1 MLEER
6 ESFWYKVL
14 CVRYG
19 EVGGRLHF
27 GGGGGSV
34 WWKNLN
40 NVREG
45 VGMLEV
51 GWLLDNIQ
59 RKVGDGPSTLFWS
72 G

>member
-1 MLEER
+1 VLKER

-14 CVRYG
+14 CARFG
-19 EVGGRLHF
+19 EVGGRLRF
-27 GGGGGSV
+27 GGRGGSV

-45 VGMLEV
+45 ASILEV

-59 RKVGDGPSTLFWS
+59 REVGDGSSTLF
-72 G
+72 